1 MKTRKAPRRECRPIP
16 PARRA
21 AVRRG
26 LSMRMVG
33 LVLSVLT
40 ALIAIV
46 LVLIV
51 MNQRPAPG
59 QDEENLRPPDIKPID
74 LATAG
79 RNVNDPTASYA
90 TGAMNWTSQNE
101 RGEAVQE
108 FGWESLD
115 PLEAGRFDVTNP
127 KARFYLASGETVS
140 VEAARA
146 RVHRPGTAQTPETG
160 TFAGGVIVRIYE
172 SRIAADDPSVPP
184 IAILE
189 TESIDFDFTIG
200 RLATRE
206 RVFLTSRR
214 VEFEG
219 TGLDLLYN
227 QVSQRI
233 EKLTIERGQQL
244 LYILEPLADPT
255 AVSAGPLGYRHV
267 VPQTDVRFLPAALR
281 QPEEPAALDSETV
294 DVPREDF
301 YRIKFGGQVSV
312 RQHTRVIHSDDLTA
326 LVQLLDGKLPLEDA
340 PTITRRTPPTPRPL
354 HQRGLASLPGH
365 PAAILSALAL
375 GQVADDPTVPEE
387 PAPAGRQSLLVPHE
401 EENLLRINWAGPM
414 SVRPMDEEPIEL
426 ANDTAHIHFAGKPVQ
441 LRDEDAENE
450 ARCGSME
457 YFATQRIVTMHSS
470 LLHQVTMRDR
480 NGSVVEGPEF
490 ELSLD
495 TGLGRLV
502 GAGSALQGQGNE
514 ALGSAPAG
522 MRLDWSDRLLVQFD
536 VVGESLRDLREAI
549 CEGSVEV
556 HHDDFHMKGDWLR
569 LQLDST
575 GESEQL
581 QPRRI
586 SAQGAVHGMVY
597 GSGELRCDE
606 VDAEL
611 EPHPVT
617 GEAFPN
623 RIEARGNV
631 VGADDLGRTLLA
643 ARAEMLLEPAPDDA
657 EDDEPR
663 LARFLAWGEP
673 GHLIQIDDG
682 DGLTAEGLELLVE
695 EEGAILTLRGEPALA
710 RRDGATVRGPELR
723 IDDEADLLVIEGAGD
738 LDYDAALAGAPRDRR
753 AEPRRDRLQA
763 SWQEKLIYDGQAK
776 VIRCLGEVRSMYEPS
791 PTEVDLLD
799 CDDLTIALADNATL
813 DNAGASMES
822 GLRRLDAEGN
832 ARMEHRRYL
841 SPARQQLD
849 RLLYIAGER
858 LDYDNIAERLHV
870 PTAGQLVVADERR
883 YREVVTDNGTQES
896 LTALDIGR
904 ATFTWQGEMT
914 FEPNRGAFEMQRH
927 VTMRHREQAESEL
940 FVLECQ
946 ALTATTTPFV
956 LAGGGGNARE
966 AELLRVIAEQAVY
979 AEYGDRMLI
988 ADRIDYDAPLHLLTA
1003 SAVPGNTVMTVRSG
1017 DIAPQRMDLFRWNLE
1032 TDKVE
1037 MEGIRPIRIPR
1048 GYAAPQ

>member
-1 MKTRKAPRRECRPIP
+1 
-16 PARRA
+16 
-21 AVRRG
+21 
-26 LSMRMVG
+26 
-33 LVLSVLT
+33 
-40 ALIAIV
+40 
-46 LVLIV
+46 
-51 MNQRPAPG
+51 
-59 QDEENLRPPDIKPID
+59 
-74 LATAG
+74 
-79 RNVNDPTASYA
+79 
-90 TGAMNWTSQNE
+90 MNWTSQNE

-127 KARFYLASGETVS
+127 KARFYLTSGETVS

-160 TFAGGVIVRIYE
+160 TFFGGVVVRIYE
-172 SRIAADDPSVPP
+172 SRVAADSPSVPP

-200 RLATRE
+200 RLATRQ

-255 AVSAGPLGYRHV
+255 AVSAGRVNSRRAG
-267 VPQTDVRFLPAALR
+267 PQTEVRFQAAAIRQPAA
-281 QPEEPAALDSETV
+281 EVALDR
-294 DVPREDF
+294 DAIDPPREDF

-340 PTITRRTPPTPRPL
+340 PTITKRTTPTPRTSDGPGLVPL
-354 HQRGLASLPGH
+354 PSH

-375 GQVADDPTVPEE
+375 GQMADDPAASVE
-387 PAPAGRQSLLVPHE
+387 PAPASRQSLLLPHE
-401 EENLLRINWAGPM
+401 EEKLLRINWAGPM
-414 SVRPMDEEPIEL
+414 SVRPMDEKPVEL
-426 ANDTAHIHFAGKPVQ
+426 AADTAHIHFAGKPVQ

-450 ARCGSME
+450 AQCGSME
-457 YFATQRIVTMHSS
+457 YFATQRIVSMHRS
-470 LLHQVTMRDR
+470 LQHQVTMRDG

-495 TGLGRLV
+495 TGLGRIV
-502 GAGSALQGQGNE
+502 GAGSALQGQGDQ
-514 ALGSAPAG
+514 ALGAAPAG

-549 CEGSVEV
+549 CEGGVEV
-556 HHDDFHMKGDWLR
+556 HHNDFHLTGDWLR

-581 QPRRI
+581 QPRRL
-586 SAQGAVHGMVY
+586 SAQGSVHGMVY

-611 EPHPVT
+611 EPHPVS
-617 GEAFPN
+617 GDAFPTH
-623 RIEARGNV
+623 IEARGNV

-643 ARAEMLLEPAPDDA
+643 ARAEMGLEPAPEDA

-663 LARFLAWGEP
+663 LARFLAWGLPEQ
-673 GHLIQIDDG
+673 LIQIDNG
-682 DGLTAEGLELLVE
+682 EGLTAEGLELLVE
-695 EEGAILTLRGEPALA
+695 DEGAVLTLRGEPALA

-723 IDDEADLLVIEGAGD
+723 IDEETDLLVIEGAGD
-738 LDYDAALAGAPRDRR
+738 LEYDAALAGAPRHRR
-753 AEPRRDRLQA
+753 EEPRRDRLQA
-763 SWQEKLIYDGQAK
+763 RWQEKLIYDGQAN
-776 VIRCLGEVRSMYEPS
+776 VIRCLGEVSSRYEPS
-791 PTEVDLLD
+791 PTEVNLLD
-799 CDDLTIALADNATL
+799 CDDLSIALADNARL

-832 ARMEHRRYL
+832 ASMEHRRYL
-841 SPARQQLD
+841 SPAKQQLD
-849 RLLYIAGER
+849 RLLYIAGQR
-858 LDYDNIAERLHV
+858 LDYDNLAERLHV

-883 YREVVTDNGTQES
+883 YREAVADDGTQES
-896 LTALDIGR
+896 LTALDVGR

-940 FVLECQ
+940 FTLECQ

-956 LAGGGGNARE
+956 LAGGGGDARK

-988 ADRIDYDAPLHLLTA
+988 ADRIDYDAPVHLLTA
-1003 SAVPGNTVMTVRSG
+1003 SAVPGNTVMTVRRG
-1017 DIAPQRMDLFRWNLE
+1017 DIAPPAHGPPPLE
-1032 TDKVE
+1032 PGD
-1037 MEGIRPIRIPR
+1037 GQSGDGGRAADPHPPR
-1048 GYAAPQ
+1048 VYGDAVSDRAPESRR